1 MRIGEFVETGEG
13 GGEVQQQ
20 QQQQGR
26 QLQQQQQLFEDVSE
40 GRQQAQPVMITGV
53 YTVYIIMHS
62 TVHYSEHQKKDL

>member
-13 GGEVQQQ
+13 GGEVQQ

-53 YTVYIIMHS
+53 YAVYIIMHS
-62 TVHYSEHQKKDL
+62 TVHYSEQ